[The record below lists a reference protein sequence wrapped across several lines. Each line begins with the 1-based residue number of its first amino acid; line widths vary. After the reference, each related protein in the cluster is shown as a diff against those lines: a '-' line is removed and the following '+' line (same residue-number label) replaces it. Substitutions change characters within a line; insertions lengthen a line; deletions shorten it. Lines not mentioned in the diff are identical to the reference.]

1 MQPNDDVTDNNA
13 FFLTATYDDLY
24 PEIFAKR
31 SLHELSILLSRDDRT
46 THRGTHCSY
55 LPEQGITDRVGT
67 LVFAVRKYQF

>member
-1 MQPNDDVTDNNA
+1 MQTNNGVTDSYV
-13 FFLTATYDDLY
+13 FFNCYDDLH

-31 SLHELSILLSRDDRT
+31 SLHVLSILLSRDDRT